1 MASNENEDLEALK
14 IWWNEY
20 GRTVVVGVVF
30 AVFTIG
36 GWNFWDQYQ
45 TKQAE
50 EASSIYYQMIENY
63 EELESSMLPQNR
75 ANPQSENPDKLVK
88 LGAFQQSVKNLKDQY
103 SDSEYAH
110 YARLMAAKYYVLEQD
125 LDAAEAELRDVLQHS
140 PNKNLELLTT
150 LRLAR
155 VLAESGKMEEALK
168 LTFIQSLGSYQAA
181 FLEVRGD
188 IYLKQDKPQ
197 EALDAYSQAR
207 ELNKE
212 PSPDLDMKY
221 FNLLSQ

>member
-1 MASNENEDLEALK
+1 MATNENEDIEALK
-14 IWWNEY
+14 LWWNEY
-20 GRTVVVGVVF
+20 GRSVVVGVVF
-30 AVFTIG
+30 AVVTIG
-36 GWNFWDQYQ
+36 GWNFWHQYQ
-45 TKQAE
+45 EKQSE
-50 EASSIYYQMIENY
+50 EASTIYYQMIENY
-63 EELESSMLPQNR
+63 EELERSMLPQNR

-103 SDSEYAH
+103 SGTEYAH

-150 LRLAR
+150 LRLSR
-155 VLAESGKMEEALK
+155 VLAENGKMEEALK
-168 LTFIQSLGSYQAA
+168 LTLVQSPGSYEAA

-188 IYLKQDKPQ
+188 IYLQQDKPQ
-197 EALDAYSQAR
+197 EALAAYSQAR
-207 ELNKE
+207 QLSEQA
-212 PSPDLDMKY
+212 SPDLDMKY